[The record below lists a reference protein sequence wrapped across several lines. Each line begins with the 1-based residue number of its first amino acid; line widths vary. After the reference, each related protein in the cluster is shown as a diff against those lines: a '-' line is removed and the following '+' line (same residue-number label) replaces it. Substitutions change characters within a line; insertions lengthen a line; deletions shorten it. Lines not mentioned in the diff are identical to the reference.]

1 MVSVEQL
8 PHSGFDA
15 AGGAGH
21 KAFIEL
27 QYAKPDPTLHTQL
40 FAKFPWDYFESD
52 TGRQYRMQISTYGD
66 MDSAELLTSICCE
79 HLPRGGC
86 WHRVR
91 KPREVPVPD
100 PEALLRGHQPGH
112 HELRAHRGA
121 HRFRPAWQAPR
132 PPTSLAV
139 GRGSC

>member
-1 MVSVEQL
+1 MEQL

-79 HLPRGGC
+79 HLPRGGVSAPL
-86 WHRVR
+86 REASR
-91 KPREVPVPD
+91 GSRSGSRSSTSRTSTGTPR
-100 PEALLRGHQPGH
+100 
-112 HELRAHRGA
+112 
-121 HRFRPAWQAPR
+121 
-132 PPTSLAV
+132 TSCSSWSASLSASVASASEDIAV
-139 GRGSC
+139 ARGSC